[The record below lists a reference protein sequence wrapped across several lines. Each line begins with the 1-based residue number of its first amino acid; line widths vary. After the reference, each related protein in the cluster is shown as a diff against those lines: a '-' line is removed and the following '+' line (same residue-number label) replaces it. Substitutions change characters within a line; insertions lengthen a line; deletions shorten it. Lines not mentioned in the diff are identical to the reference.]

1 MLYFVEI
8 RLDGATV
15 SGAVKLTVWYR
26 TDCGDARRMSLSSG
40 SMDLIFGIPA
50 NQSLSRL
57 LSFPP
62 LKV

>member
-26 TDCGDARRMSLSSG
+26 TDCGNARRMSLSSG
-40 SMDLIFGIPA
+40 FNIRDTG
-50 NQSLSRL
+50 
-57 LSFPP
+57 
-62 LKV
+62 